1 LKRRA
6 VSWKTPA
13 PFGMLTETLQTQASL
28 ALRQI
33 EINGLQLDL
42 QLPKVE
48 RKTLRQRAKA

>member
-1 LKRRA
+1 
-6 VSWKTPA
+6 
-13 PFGMLTETLQTQASL
+13 MLTETLQTQASL